1 MVTSWN
7 VGQTDYKIAD
17 LDAGAK
23 YYGYKDWKTLN
34 DAVNKARTA
43 ADKSEKAL
51 ELRRNRDA
59 ITAQIRR
66 KGKWVIPDVTLRGGA
81 QASWLDPVA
90 KKIKDYNKTKDPKV
104 FISRASRQLEAGSPT
119 IKKTGFLD
127 QNQAKQFA
135 KATDQQIKWLAEK
148 SGVSSTVIKN
158 AQTKYN
164 ALSASERRSPV
175 ATEGQLR
182 AFDKRTAI
190 QQDILKQI
198 DNKGITSKEIA
209 KNLGISHK
217 KLLKESEKLFS
228 NIYEQKYFH
237 NSGKAFTSTYLP
249 HSISGLNTAL
259 NKLWTVKGFGPPE
272 AKTWFK
278 LIRDA
283 KEAGRL
289 TVDQY
294 KRATS
299 DVKNFYDM
307 KNVIQKKYPSVI
319 LNLDHPLSRG
329 TLTMLNAQGE
339 KFLTG
344 IPTTERF
351 NKGIKEKIDI
361 RYKNLIGDVRKGVA
375 GAGDKKAALENLAR
389 ELKIDIGEVSKTG
402 KKITSLGQES
412 VVLGE
417 APLGE
422 SIVKG
427 LEKQNV
433 LAKNIKNVNPELLEA
448 AGMDQYFKKT
458 KLPEISAR
466 TIEGI
471 RQLFNEGS
479 NSLKN
484 KTAVALGCIKKAE
497 GGRIGYALGSATI
510 NCVNTKLTNEPVQ
523 SSMRLRVAEGVGKI
537 KPAATTF
544 LGMLGRGGVK
554 AAPLAALA
562 AVGAAAEPL
571 VKQFRNDDPS
581 TYMTDIDQQKGVLL
595 SLVEQE
601 TPKVDEEI
609 LKWKYPGEVAAIG
622 AGAIPGAK
630 TLFQERRGVG
640 PRGPLPT
647 GVGKTRAALGIK
659 GVLGKALGASFSPLA
674 VAATLPFNVAAQR
687 SGGTDYGD
695 IATDPMNWMGPAFAS
710 AGSEMASKG
719 IKNPLLLKALRLGMS
734 PRALMLGSRFLGLPG
749 LALTA
754 GMWGYDK
761 WKNRDRDD

>member
-1 MVTSWN
+1 MALTL
-7 VGQTDYKIAD
+7 Y
-17 LDAGAK
+17 DAMG
-23 YYGYKDWKTLN
+23 
-34 DAVNKARTA
+34 
-43 ADKSEKAL
+43 
-51 ELRRNRDA
+51 
-59 ITAQIRR
+59 R
-66 KGKWVIPDVTLRGGA
+66 KRVIPPWMEA
-81 QASWLDPVA
+81 VA
-90 KKIKDYNKTKDPKV
+90 KKILEYNKTKDPKV
-104 FISRASRQLEAGSPT
+104 FISRAERQLKAGSPT
-119 IKKTGFLD
+119 IKLEGFLD
-127 QNQAKQFA
+127 QNQAKAFA
-135 KATDQQIKWLAEK
+135 KASKEEIAWLAEK
-148 SGVSSTVIKN
+148 TKVSPTVIKN

-209 KNLGISHK
+209 KNLGMSHK
-217 KLLKESEKLFS
+217 KLLKESEKLFK

-259 NKLWTVKGFGPPE
+259 DKLWTVKGFGAPE

-307 KNVIQKKYPSVI
+307 KSAIQKKYPSVI

-329 TLTMLNAQGE
+329 TLTMLNAKGE

-375 GAGDKKAALENLAR
+375 GAGEKKAALETLAK
-389 ELKIDIGEVSKTG
+389 ELKIDIGGVSKTG
-402 KKITSLGQES
+402 KKITSLGEQS
-412 VVLGE
+412 VVLGKT
-417 APLGE
+417 PLGKGIIE
-422 SIVKG
+422 G
-427 LEKQNV
+427 LEKQNI
-433 LAKNIKNVNPELLEA
+433 LAKDLKNIRPELLEA
-448 AGMDQYFKKT
+448 AGMDSYFKKT
-458 KLPEISAR
+458 RLPEISAR

-484 KTAVALGCIKKAE
+484 KTAVALGCIGKAE

-523 SSMRLRVAEGVGKI
+523 SSLKLKAAEGVGKI
-537 KPAATTF
+537 RGAATTF
-544 LGMLGRGGVK
+544 LGMLGRGGMK
-554 AAPLAALA
+554 AAPYA
-562 AVGAAAEPL
+562 AVAAAGALAEPL
-571 VKQFRNDDPS
+571 VKQFRNDDPT
-581 TYMTDIDQQKGVLL
+581 TYMTDPDQQKGVLL
-595 SLVEQE
+595 SLVEAE
-601 TPKVDEEI
+601 TPQVDEEI
-609 LKWKYPGEVAAIG
+609 LNWQYPGIAAG
-622 AGAIPGAK
+622 AAAAIPGSSAVYK
-630 TLFQERRGVG
+630 ARRK
-640 PRGPLPT
+640 PF
-647 GVGKTRAALGIK
+647 KTRAAMGPARA
-659 GVLGKALGASFSPLA
+659 ALGPVGKFLAGSFSPLG
-674 VAATLPFNVAAQR
+674 VAASLPVHIGAQIK
-687 SGGTDYGD
+687 GGAELED
-695 IATDPMNWMGPAFAS
+695 IATDPFNWVGPAFAS
-710 AGSEMASKG
+710 TGAKMATRGMPKTG
-719 IKNPLLLKALRLGMS
+719 ILSKALRMGMS
-734 PRALMLGSRFLGLPG
+734 PAGLRVLSRGGIYGLLASAG
-749 LALTA
+749 LK
-754 GMWGYDK
+754 GYDIWENSK
-761 WKNRDRDD
+761 YK